1 MSINTNKK
9 KIKLR
14 YVLYIIFLILF
25 GSILFFS
32 SDIVSLII
40 SNSVR
45 RVDLDLPG
53 LKKDSVYYN
62 FDTIEFYNDFSN
74 NVYFAGWAFC
84 ETSQENDNKQI
95 WFIFESDKATYIYKN
110 EVASSNLYETLKST
124 YNIQGNKHRFYSTAS
139 TVIMKN
145 GIYKVYIYC
154 KENENNYGLVDTGV
168 YFEKNSKGI
177 RSYKWESEPVKVSSV
192 IENSR
197 FRCSIDSIS
206 ITPDKCMEINGWSFI
221 EGLDTTNQ
229 RVYIR
234 LTSKEGYNVV
244 YNTQTVSRP
253 DVGTAYK
260 DDIYSNS
267 GFKFILS
274 EDKIPDGN
282 LYIEVL
288 IENDRKVYQAS
299 QKYIYSKGKL
309 AEKGN
314 DEVLIDFSGIKAD
327 SRLKYH
333 IDSCIVDKTLTI
345 TGWGFITDKEAS
357 ETSIYLAMLKSD
369 GTTNIFETSKQS
381 RPDVAD
387 VYKNRIYTESGFK
400 AVLPLDIVE
409 EGVNTIAIIAQ
420 NDELLISE
428 KPYTFSY
435 TLEGN

>member
-177 RSYKWESEPVKVSSV
+177 RS
-192 IENSR
+192 
-197 FRCSIDSIS
+197 DL
-206 ITPDKCMEINGWSFI
+206 SF
-221 EGLDTTNQ
+221 
-229 RVYIR
+229 
-234 LTSKEGYNVV
+234 
-244 YNTQTVSRP
+244 
-253 DVGTAYK
+253 
-260 DDIYSNS
+260 
-267 GFKFILS
+267 
-274 EDKIPDGN
+274 
-282 LYIEVL
+282 
-288 IENDRKVYQAS
+288 
-299 QKYIYSKGKL
+299 
-309 AEKGN
+309 
-314 DEVLIDFSGIKAD
+314 
-327 SRLKYH
+327 YH
-333 IDSCIVDKTLTI
+333 I
-345 TGWGFITDKEAS
+345 
-357 ETSIYLAMLKSD
+357 
-369 GTTNIFETSKQS
+369 
-381 RPDVAD
+381 
-387 VYKNRIYTESGFK
+387 VYMTY
-400 AVLPLDIVE
+400 
-409 EGVNTIAIIAQ
+409 
-420 NDELLISE
+420 
-428 KPYTFSY
+428 
-435 TLEGN
+435 